1 MGGERR
7 LLPHPSPE
15 PDKEEGPMP
24 HETGLIATISIAL
37 VVAFG
42 GRFVATRLRL
52 RPVDGYPP
60 AGVG

>member
-1 MGGERR
+1 
-7 LLPHPSPE
+7 
-15 PDKEEGPMP
+15 MP

-42 GRFVATRLRL
+42 GGFIATRPRL
-52 RPVDGYPP
+52 RPVDGYPL